1 MNSKG
6 TPSERTVR
14 FKLEKTRESGM
25 FWIGM
30 VPLVGGVLAVF
41 GALRAQASDA
51 QPAERGIAVLFAVGG
66 TLVTL
71 VGSYFFLRARRLNS
85 EDDVALVFSAESVDL
100 PRLGRSAPRCSLR
113 YADIR
118 AVEETKRSTR
128 PWLRVVGVD
137 GEWSCDADSLEQHR
151 YPVIAELRKRT
162 GLPDPDA
169 EENSDDDDDGD
180 DDQAQSSP

>member
-1 MNSKG
+1 MNAEG
-6 TPSERTVR
+6 TTSGRTVR

-71 VGSYFFLRARRLNS
+71 AGSYFFFRARKLNG
-85 EDDVALVFSAESVDL
+85 EGEVALVFSAKSVDL
-100 PRLGRSAPRCSLR
+100 PRLGRSAPKCSLR

-151 YPVIAELRKRT
+151 YPVIAELRKRA
-162 GLPDPDA
+162 GLPDPDD
-169 EENSDDDDDGD
+169 EDGD
-180 DDQAQSSP
+180 DDDEDGNAHARSSP